1 MPDCLSRGKVTDL
14 ENKRVFFFRTLR
26 EIVDKSFNE
35 DWPANIRQEKVAE
48 EVFGINV
55 WNPDILN
62 PIQVKRLGLPPNPRL
77 SRQID
82 NRIAYLRRVKNLQ
95 ETKKIQDQIEPQV
108 RKLKD

>member
-55 WNPDILN
+55 
-62 PIQVKRLGLPPNPRL
+62 
-77 SRQID
+77 
-82 NRIAYLRRVKNLQ
+82 
-95 ETKKIQDQIEPQV
+95 
-108 RKLKD
+108 